1 MGTADSSM
9 RSIAQV
15 ESYARSLEQVSTQ
28 VQQVF
33 QQLKRKTDE
42 VGRNWSD
49 SQFNE
54 FRAQFDESIIR
65 QIEGTCATLKR
76 LSIYTKKQCEFHKMA
91 QQHKL

>member
-9 RSIAQV
+9 RNIAQV
-15 ESYARSLEQVSTQ
+15 ESYARSLEQVSQQ
-28 VQQVF
+28 VNQVF
-33 QQLKRKTDE
+33 QQLKKKTDE

-54 FRAQFDESIIR
+54 FRAQFEESIIR
-65 QIEGTCATLKR
+65 QIEGTCATLQR

>member
-9 RSIAQV
+9 KNISQV
-15 ESYARSLEQVSTQ
+15 ENYAKSLEQVSYQ
-28 VQQVF
+28 VNQVF
-33 QQLKRKTDE
+33 QQLKRKTEE
-42 VGRNWSD
+42 VGNNWSD

-54 FRAQFDESIIR
+54 FRNQFNESIIR

-76 LSIYTKKQCEFHKMA
+76 LSDYTKKQCEYHRMS

>member
-9 RSIAQV
+9 RNIAQV
-15 ESYARSLEQVSTQ
+15 ESYARSLEQVSQQ
-28 VQQVF
+28 VNQVF
-33 QQLKRKTDE
+33 QQLKKKTDE

-65 QIEGTCATLKR
+65 QIEGTCATLQR